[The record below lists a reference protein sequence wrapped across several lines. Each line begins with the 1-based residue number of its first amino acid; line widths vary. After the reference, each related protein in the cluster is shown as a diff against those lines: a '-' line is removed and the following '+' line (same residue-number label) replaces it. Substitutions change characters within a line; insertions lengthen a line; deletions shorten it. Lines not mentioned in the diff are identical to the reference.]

1 MRTIVFFATALAVLA
16 QEPPPPART
25 AAAPSTAPATPA
37 AQPPGPQMDVVLK
50 AIDDWM
56 WVQKLSD
63 IADVDKVKY
72 PSLPPTRI
80 PNRTAPGAGNPVV
93 VHAYTFIPKKLDR
106 TKKHP
111 LLVLIHGGVHSNFS
125 TSDAGHI
132 VREMIEQGY
141 CVISTDYRG
150 STGYGQG
157 YYQLIDYGGREV
169 EDVYLGRQWMLENYP
184 FLDPTRVGIVGWSH
198 GGLITLMNIFQHP
211 ESFAVAYAGVPVSD
225 LVLRLG
231 YQTDGYRA
239 QYSAPYHIGKTVRED
254 IKEYERRSPITWVS
268 KLQTPL
274 LIHTNTNDEDVNVLE
289 VKHLI
294 TALKAEG
301 KKFEYKIYEDAPG
314 GHTFNRL
321 DTKFARESRAEVYKF
336 LAQYLKP

>member
-1 MRTIVFFATALAVLA
+1 
-16 QEPPPPART
+16 
-25 AAAPSTAPATPA
+25 
-37 AQPPGPQMDVVLK
+37 
-50 AIDDWM
+50 
-56 WVQKLSD
+56 
-63 IADVDKVKY
+63 
-72 PSLPPTRI
+72 
-80 PNRTAPGAGNPVV
+80 
-93 VHAYTFIPKKLDR
+93 
-106 TKKHP
+106 
-111 LLVLIHGGVHSNFS
+111 
-125 TSDAGHI
+125 
-132 VREMIEQGY
+132 
-141 CVISTDYRG
+141 
-150 STGYGQG
+150 
-157 YYQLIDYGGREV
+157 
-169 EDVYLGRQWMLENYP
+169 
-184 FLDPTRVGIVGWSH
+184 
-198 GGLITLMNIFQHP
+198 
-211 ESFAVAYAGVPVSD
+211 VAYAGVPVSD